1 LRIGHKVWRQVRRE
15 FPAALQKSANGARQ
29 VGVKTRRD
37 RTITLRRFVYWV
49 VAEYQIHSVTHLK
62 RKHVESYCKDM
73 EQRMLRPAT
82 IATELSHLGV
92 LFAAIGKSQLLDGR
106 EKLFTDPA
114 ILSRSLVAKK
124 DKSIEAAGVDF
135 ETIYEAAWALNPR
148 VAVQLALCWYFG
160 LRAQEAWQF
169 RPHLSVRDGFVR
181 VAWGTKGGRRR
192 SLSEPLTDEQRSL
205 IELAKTFVPT
215 ESESQSWALRRIRCG
230 TPMRSAVISAQ
241 RAIWHLFRVARWHRM
256 TPPLIEQ
263 LERSFQVSWVMRVRR
278 SRQHISEV
286 PAHLGMEKQCRAGWF
301 DLDVCSKRRP
311 QHLRRGHSTNPLA
324 RLVVDV
330 TAGLSQQQSR
340 LLCVAR

>member
-1 LRIGHKVWRQVRRE
+1 MNSFERLKARGRRVLRIGHKVWRQVRRE

-37 RTITLRRFVYWV
+37 RAITLRRFVYWV

-73 EQRMLRPAT
+73 EQRKLRPAT

-92 LFAAIGKSQLLDGR
+92 LFSALGKSQLLDGR
-106 EKLFTDPA
+106 ESLFTDPR

-135 ETIYEAAWALNPR
+135 ESIYEAAWALNPR
-148 VAVQLALCWYFG
+148 VAVQLALCWHLG

-215 ESESQSWALRRIRCG
+215 ESESMVPRGCSLKTWKSTFYRVTRGVGMMRAKLGVTPHSLRHSYAQRQYQRVTRHLAPVQGG
-230 TPMRSAVISAQ
+230 TLAQDDAPADRAAREIVSGELGHARPSISAAYIGGT
-241 RAIWHLFRVARWHRM
+241 RAPRDGEA
-256 TPPLIEQ
+256 EQ
-263 LERSFQVSWVMRVRR
+263 D
-278 SRQHISEV
+278 
-286 PAHLGMEKQCRAGWF
+286 G
-301 DLDVCSKRRP
+301 
-311 QHLRRGHSTNPLA
+311 
-324 RLVVDV
+324 VV
-330 TAGLSQQQSR
+330 
-340 LLCVAR
+340 